1 MLKLAISTVGYE
13 YLCKFDVERK
23 LEKFRTRR
31 SKVFVGISKFL
42 VFSKSRIQDL
52 WQGEISVSKVLL
64 TIKVVPVKNDY
75 FLHSKFKLH
84 RYQQMN
90 EFLYWCN
97 FY

>member
-1 MLKLAISTVGYE
+1 MNICV
-13 YLCKFDVERK
+13 KFDVERK
-23 LEKFRTRR
+23 LEKFRSRR
-31 SKVFVGISKFL
+31 SKVFVGILKFL
-42 VFSKSRIQDL
+42 VFSKSRIQDF
-52 WQGEISVSKVLL
+52 WQGKISVSKVLL
-64 TIKVVPVKNDY
+64 TIKVVLVKNDY